1 MEDGLQLKAMSDSGS
16 MSCFLSE
23 VAETCLLQQNPDMR
37 KYPADDI
44 VIVGFG
50 GHLVTPRAVYES
62 KVTERLHSNA
72 GDSWTN

>member
-1 MEDGLQLKAMSDSGS
+1 MIDSGS
-16 MSCFLSE
+16 MSCSLSE
-23 VAETCLLQQNPDMR
+23 AHLLQHNPDMR

-44 VIVGFG
+44 VVVAVG

-62 KVTERLHSNA
+62 EVTVWLQAAYSNA